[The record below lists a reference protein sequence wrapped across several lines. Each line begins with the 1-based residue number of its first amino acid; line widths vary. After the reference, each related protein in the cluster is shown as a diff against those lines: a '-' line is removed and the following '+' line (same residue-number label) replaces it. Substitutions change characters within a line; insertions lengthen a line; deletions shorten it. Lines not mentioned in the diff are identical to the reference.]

1 MTGVNH
7 VDNSPKKSQNQ
18 KNSIEEAKL
27 NCSGVPNEDVVVV
40 VVVVGGGGGEEE
52 TTTTVTTSIC

>member
-7 VDNSPKKSQNQ
+7 VDNSPKKSQ
-18 KNSIEEAKL
+18 KKSIEEAKL